1 MGSTGVQQP
10 LEPAARSGTRSSHS
24 TALPPGSSP
33 RRARGCPP
41 TLVQHGPPPIAP
53 GSEQGHRHAEV
64 RSLS

>member
-41 TLVQHGPPPIAP
+41 TPVQHGHTHTPLPQA
-53 GSEQGHRHAEV
+53 
-64 RSLS
+64 LSRGTDTLK